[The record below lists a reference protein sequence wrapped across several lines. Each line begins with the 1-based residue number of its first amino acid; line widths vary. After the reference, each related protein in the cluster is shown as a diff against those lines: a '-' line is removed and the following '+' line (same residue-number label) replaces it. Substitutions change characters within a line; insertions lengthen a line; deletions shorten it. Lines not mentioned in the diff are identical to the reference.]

1 MKLPKIKLFRGK
13 SFKVMAVVPANHGVE
28 IKQIYSLI
36 DLEKST
42 DPKVELRFV
51 SNEGL
56 IDRARSV
63 VASRFLESDCD
74 VLLFIDA
81 DILFKSGD
89 ALKLCRICYEQGLD
103 IVGAPYLKKT
113 ITAPQFSFKM
123 IDGDKDMEIGQD
135 GGLYEVRAVP
145 TGFMAINRKVFEKM
159 IQEGIPLCNPSCLK
173 FYPFFEP
180 EHRMIDGNWEYL
192 GEDWAFTE
200 RARDL
205 GFKCWVDTRII
216 LKHVGRYEYCSD
228 DIYLTRHRFN
238 ITDFAYNESKIR
250 A

>member
-13 SFKVMAVVPANHGVE
+13 SFKVMVAIPANHGVE
-28 IKQIYSLI
+28 IKSIYSLI
-36 DLEKST
+36 DLEKSA

-51 SNEGL
+51 SNEAL

-63 VASRFLESDCD
+63 VASKFLESDCD

-113 ITAPQFSFKM
+113 TVAPQFSFKTLN
-123 IDGDKDMEIGQD
+123 DEEMEMGS
-135 GGLYEVRAVP
+135 GGGVYEVRAVP
-145 TGFMAINRKVFEKM
+145 TGFMAINRKVLEKM
-159 IQEGIPLCNPSCLK
+159 KETMPLCNPRSLK
-173 FYPFFEP
+173 FYPFFIP
-180 EHRMIDGNWEYL
+180 EAKLIDNEWIYL

-200 RARDL
+200 RAREM
-205 GFKCWVDTRII
+205 GFKCWVDSRIV
-216 LKHVGRYEYCSD
+216 LKHVGRYEYSAD
-228 DIYLTRHRFN
+228 DIYLERHRLN
-238 ITDFAYNESKIR
+238 ITDFGYVENKLR
-250 A
+250 P